1 MIIFTKFKTKIIKKK
16 TKVKNQNKIE
26 NIQEKNIYLNFIL

>member
-16 TKVKNQNKIE
+16 TKVKTQNKIE
-26 NIQEKNIYLNFIL
+26 EIQEKYIDLYFK